1 MRITERRITNIQD
14 LFVVLLI
21 VLMLVT
27 CLSVNVNADM
37 GAKPSVRIKVEDPPE
52 QDYYIAMLWNA
63 PDSSNCEYTPN
74 DSLSAEEN
82 AVVQSIFEYEEDG
95 YKLFS
100 NFRDAYF
107 RSNDSDSY
115 PFYGYAGALPGSYK
129 IMIVTMDGQ
138 VQVSELIDQKA
149 FNSTVIYDYESNTF
163 KELVLESLF
172 GPCLICAVVF
182 FCVTLF
188 TEWTVLCGFNLIN
201 KKNMWHLFLIN
212 VITQLILNVFNICW
226 YLSDHSGFYTVPWI
240 IAEILI
246 IVVEALWYSKR
257 LINKE
262 GKISVKRNVAYAIV
276 ANIASILAELP
287 IYLILLFIPVTRGGL
302 W

>member
-1 MRITERRITNIQD
+1 MRMTERRITNIRD
-14 LFVVLLI
+14 LFVILLI

-37 GAKPSVRIKVEDPPE
+37 GAKPSVRIKVDNAPE
-52 QDYYIAMLWNA
+52 QDYYIAMLWND
-63 PDSSNCEYTPN
+63 PYMPYREFEPIQ
-74 DSLSAEEN
+74 SLSDEEN
-82 AVVQSIFEYEEDG
+82 AIIQSIFEYEEDG

-100 NFRDAYF
+100 NFGDAYF
-107 RSNDSDSY
+107 RSNGYDSY
-115 PFYGYAGALPGSYK
+115 QFYGYAGVLPGSYK

-172 GPCLICAVVF
+172 GPCFICAVVF

-188 TEWTVLCGFNLIN
+188 TEWTVLCGFGLIN
-201 KKNMWHLFLIN
+201 KKNMRHFILIN

-276 ANIASILAELP
+276 ANIVSILAELP
-287 IYLILLFIPVTRGGL
+287 IYLILLFIPVTLGGL

>member
-1 MRITERRITNIQD
+1 MRMTERRITNIRD
-14 LFVVLLI
+14 LFVILLI

-37 GAKPSVRIKVEDPPE
+37 GAKPSVRIKVDNAPE
-52 QDYYIAMLWNA
+52 QDYYIAMLWND
-63 PDSSNCEYTPN
+63 PYMPYREFEPIQ
-74 DSLSAEEN
+74 SLSDEEN
-82 AVVQSIFEYEEDG
+82 AIIQSIFDYEEDG

-100 NFRDAYF
+100 NFGDAYF
-107 RSNDSDSY
+107 RSNGYDSY
-115 PFYGYAGALPGSYK
+115 RFFGYAGVLPHSYK

-149 FNSTVIYDYESNTF
+149 FNSTVIYNYASNTF
-163 KELVLESLF
+163 KELVIESLF

-188 TEWTVLCGFNLIN
+188 TEWTVLCGFSLIN
-201 KKNMWHLFLIN
+201 KKNMRHFILIN

-262 GKISVKRNVAYAIV
+262 GKISVKRNVAYAIA

-287 IYLILLFIPVTRGGL
+287 IYLILLFIPVTLGGL